1 MGLRVGARHKSIN
14 HIGGGMAYLFIEI
27 ENQHGDEPAQY
38 FIDTDAEI
46 AAARAALRERGISET
61 PVYQL
66 DEEATFKTW
75 YILTALE
82 P

>member
-1 MGLRVGARHKSIN
+1 
-14 HIGGGMAYLFIEI
+14 MACLFIEI

-38 FIDTDAEI
+38 FIDTNEEI
-46 AAARAALRERGISET
+46 TVARAALRARGISEA
-61 PVYQL
+61 PVYLL
-66 DEEATFKTW
+66 DGETTSKTW

>member
-1 MGLRVGARHKSIN
+1 MV
-14 HIGGGMAYLFIEI
+14 YLFIEI

-38 FIDTDAEI
+38 FIDTNEEI
-46 AAARAALRERGISET
+46 AVARAALRERGISET

-66 DEEATFKTW
+66 DDETTVKTW

>member
-1 MGLRVGARHKSIN
+1 
-14 HIGGGMAYLFIEI
+14 MAYLFIEI

-38 FIDTDAEI
+38 FIDTNEEI

-66 DEEATFKTW
+66 DEETTFQTW

>member
-1 MGLRVGARHKSIN
+1 
-14 HIGGGMAYLFIEI
+14 MAYLFIEI
-27 ENQHGDEPAQY
+27 ENQHGDESVQY
-38 FIDTDAEI
+38 FIDTDEELTV
-46 AAARAALRERGISET
+46 ARAALRERGISEA

-66 DEEATFKTW
+66 DEETTFKTW